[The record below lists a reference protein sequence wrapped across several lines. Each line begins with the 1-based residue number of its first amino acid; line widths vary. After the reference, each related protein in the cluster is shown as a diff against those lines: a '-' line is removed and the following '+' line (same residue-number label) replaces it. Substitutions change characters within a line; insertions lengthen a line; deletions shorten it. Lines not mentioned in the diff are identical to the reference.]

1 MTSRTLSGFLTTAG
15 SLIFA
20 LGLFSCAHAPVTEGY
35 SSEDLLALACAPGK
49 NVAGVK
55 GTVDMKLAS
64 PDASGRFPAT
74 VRVNAADGLKVEV
87 NNLIGGVEA
96 VIEVRGGQYSVKV
109 PNHPEKSSSGKGS
122 WGGIP
127 LMWAN
132 ELFLGRIPCPA
143 TSDAGR
149 LNFEIGSESTVGVR
163 VRPGGAKGVEDYYL
177 YRFKS
182 VKGKPWPQ
190 SLRWERTVNGR
201 TGGVIFAFDD
211 PDDTSGSPL
220 RWEARSGSGEVKVRW
235 KDRETLR

>member
-1 MTSRTLSGFLTTAG
+1 MLTTAG
-15 SLIFA
+15 SLILA
-20 LGLFSCAHAPVTEGY
+20 LGLSSCSHAPVTEGY

-49 NVAGVK
+49 EIIGIK
-55 GTVDMKLAS
+55 GTVDMKVTS

-74 VRVNAADGLKVEV
+74 VRANATEGLKVEV

-96 VIEVRGGQYSVKV
+96 IIEVRGGQYAVKV
-109 PNHPEKSSSGKGS
+109 PGRPEKSSSGKGT

-127 LMWAN
+127 LIWAN

-143 TSDAGR
+143 ASDAGR

-163 VRPGGAKGVEDYYL
+163 VRPGGAKGIEDFYL
-177 YRFKS
+177 FHFTS

-201 TGGVIFAFDD
+201 TGGVLFAFDD
-211 PDDTSGSPL
+211 PDEATGSPL

-235 KDRETLR
+235 KDREPLR